1 MNTFRLKI
9 TESDFEE
16 LQQLVFRDMPQ
27 EAGAFALAGIAK
39 SRETTDILVRRHI
52 VVPDEDFLVQNEA
65 HLEVSSRAING
76 LVALCQANGL
86 GAVLCHSHPDDSPY
100 STSDDHG
107 ESRVFRALRQFLP
120 SEIPTASL
128 LFYPGGIR
136 GRVWFP
142 NSDSPRPI
150 SDIAVIGRRLKRVR
164 NNGAEP
170 LDLANA
176 ETFDRQVL
184 AFGTEGQ
191 ARIRAT
197 KVGIVG
203 VGGTGSSVAEQL
215 VRLGVKDLVIVDPDH
230 LERSNKTRV
239 YGTFDSTFER
249 PWWLPWK
256 RGSSKV
262 QVIKAHLK
270 AIAPETNILAIP
282 KSIVLE
288 EAARALL
295 TRDVIFLCT
304 DEHWGR
310 SIVNQM
316 AYQYLI
322 PTINVGVRIDNQMG
336 RISAAVGNID
346 VLRPDLPCL
355 WCKQSLRAEQIRAE
369 SIPQSEREQLARE
382 GYVEGLD
389 TKEPAVISLTT
400 TVSSMAVTQF
410 LQIVTDFMGASGGV
424 SRLNYDAMSGMVTRG
439 ASTIPD
445 KCICKKVRGFGDL
458 KPLNALA
465 DDAPIAKQK
474 RRY

>member
-1 MNTFRLKI
+1 MNTYRLKI
-9 TESDFEE
+9 TERDFEE
-16 LQQLVFRDMPQ
+16 LRQLVFRDMPR

-39 SRETTDILVRRHI
+39 SGDTTDILVRRHI
-52 VVPDEDFLVQNEA
+52 VVPGEDFLVQNEA
-65 HLEVSSRAING
+65 HLEISSRAING

-86 GAVLCHSHPDDSPY
+86 GAILCHSHPDDSPY

-120 SEIPTASL
+120 PEIPTASL

-136 GRVWFP
+136 GRVWSP
-142 NSDSPRPI
+142 NSDSPSPI
-150 SDIAVIGRRLKRVR
+150 SEIAVIGRRLKRVQ
-164 NNGAEP
+164 NNGADP
-170 LDLANA
+170 VDLADA

-184 AFGTEGQ
+184 AFGREGQ
-191 ARIRAT
+191 VLIRAT

-215 VRLGVKDLVIVDPDH
+215 ARLGVMDLVIIDPDH

-256 RGSSKV
+256 RTSSKV
-262 QVIKAHLK
+262 QTIKEHLK
-270 AIAPETNILAIP
+270 AIAPEASILAIP

-310 SIVNQM
+310 SIVNQI

-322 PTINVGVRIDNQMG
+322 PTINVGVRIGTKDNV
-336 RISAAVGNID
+336 ISAAVGNID

-355 WCKQSLRAEQIRAE
+355 WCKQSIRAEQIRAE
-369 SIPQSEREQLARE
+369 SIPQSDREQLARE

-410 LQIVTDFMGASGGV
+410 LQIVTDFMGASGSV
-424 SRLNYDAMSGMVTRG
+424 SRLNYDAMSDMVTRG
-439 ASTIPD
+439 TSTIPD
-445 KCICKKVRGFGDL
+445 RCICKKVRGFGDL
-458 KPLNALA
+458 KTLNTLS
-465 DDAPIAKQK
+465 DAATIAKLNK
-474 RRY
+474 RY